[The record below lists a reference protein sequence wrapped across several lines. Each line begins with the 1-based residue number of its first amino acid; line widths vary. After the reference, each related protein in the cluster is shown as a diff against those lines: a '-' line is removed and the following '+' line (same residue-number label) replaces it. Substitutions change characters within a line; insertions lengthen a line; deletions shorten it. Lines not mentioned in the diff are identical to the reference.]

1 MCFWLCFLS
10 LTGFRR
16 DGVIQQLEKSLESLQ
31 VSSIDLFYLHL
42 PDHETPI
49 EETLS
54 AVQEL
59 HASMEFMKYLIS
71 YTHTYIYISEGK
83 FKEFGLSNYKAWEV
97 VCIYLVNY

>member
-1 MCFWLCFLS
+1 MCSCVLS
-10 LTGFRR
+10 LTGLRR

-31 VSSIDLFYLHL
+31 VSSIDLFYLHM

-59 HASMEFMKYLIS
+59 HASMKFVKCIIS
-71 YTHTYIYISEGK
+71 CMYVRILYYRGK
-83 FKEFGLSNYKAWEV
+83 V
-97 VCIYLVNY
+97 

>member
-1 MCFWLCFLS
+1 MLLAVFLS

-31 VSSIDLFYLHL
+31 VSSIDLFYLHM

-59 HASMEFMKYLIS
+59 HASMEFMKYLA
-71 YTHTYIYISEGK
+71 
-83 FKEFGLSNYKAWEV
+83 FV
-97 VCIYLVNY
+97 

>member
-10 LTGFRR
+10 GLRR

-31 VSSIDLFYLHL
+31 VSSIDLFYLHM

-59 HASMEFMKYLIS
+59 HASMEFMKCLICMFI
-71 YTHTYIYISEGK
+71 TCIYISEGK
-83 FKEFGLSNYKAWEV
+83 FKELGLSNFKAWEV
-97 VCIYLVNY
+97 VRMYN